1 MASIAEGG
9 VGFAGG
15 GEEKWI
21 PRNPLVVQWL
31 GLCAS
36 AAGTGVQ
43 SLVQEP
49 RSCKWQGA
57 AKKKKRD
64 PERKVLG
71 SSLCQPVAPTR
82 SPVLCLPGFLNS
94 PLVITDPSLYGTLWK
109 LKKTFMKNLYLCQN
123 RH

>member
-57 AKKKKRD
+57 AKKKKGILK
-64 PERKVLG
+64 ERFWGVACA
-71 SSLCQPVAPTR
+71 SLWHQQEAL
-82 SPVLCLPGFLNS
+82 SFAS
-94 PLVITDPSLYGTLWK
+94 LVS
-109 LKKTFMKNLYLCQN
+109 
-123 RH
+123 